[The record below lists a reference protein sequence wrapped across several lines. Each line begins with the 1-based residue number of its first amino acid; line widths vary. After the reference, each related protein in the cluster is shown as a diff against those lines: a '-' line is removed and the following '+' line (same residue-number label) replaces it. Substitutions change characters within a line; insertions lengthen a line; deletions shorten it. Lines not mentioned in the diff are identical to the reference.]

1 MRAPQ
6 TGRKQKPPH
15 PASAA
20 HRCIQVEA
28 VQSISI
34 DAFRSTHSVSIVF
47 FHDAS
52 CPATGSGSLPTSV
65 SSGGVEAE
73 GLVAAGFLGRQGGA
87 KSGIDEAHL
96 RHGHADRDAES
107 CQEARNLAGMEAA
120 FALAGRRLT

>member
-1 MRAPQ
+1 MMPAAR
-6 TGRKQKPPH
+6 PPEAEASQ
-15 PASAA
+15 PASA
-20 HRCIQVEA
+20 R
-28 VQSISI
+28 
-34 DAFRSTHSVSIVF
+34 
-47 FHDAS
+47 
-52 CPATGSGSLPTSV
+52 
-65 SSGGVEAE
+65 GGVEAE